1 MNRNPY
7 FDVVKALAML
17 VVVIGHTRWA
27 YGCHVGNPAIDNFIV
42 GMNMPIFFMISGYFS
57 AKTVFEGNWAK
68 LGQHLIGY
76 FWPLAFFSC
85 IFALGAVGFG
95 LEGSDKGVIGYA
107 GRNFLFSPWFLW
119 CLAICFGISF
129 LSARILKVSPLFALL
144 AVYLLLPFLTGVWYV
159 ENVREMLPHFV
170 FGMFVLRMWP
180 IWKMRYLGMTC
191 FVVYML
197 VILSSNSF
205 RVNGLSFYNGETD
218 YVHLFSSPFNVVM
231 LMARI
236 LLGFVGS
243 VGILWLTHELVSKF
257 NTWGDRIAPFGRTT
271 LGVYILHQWILA
283 RCEESIPLKPT
294 IFMTL
299 LFALL
304 LFISCHYLTVLLK
317 CSKWL
322 RKLIWGLW
330 WRR

>member
-7 FDVVKALAML
+7 FDVVKASAML
-17 VVVIGHTRWA
+17 FVVIGHTRWA

-144 AVYLLLPFLTGVWYV
+144 AVYLLLPFLTGVWYIK
-159 ENVREMLPHFV
+159 NVREMLPHFV

-243 VGILWLTHELVSKF
+243 VGILWLIHELVRKF

-283 RCEESIPLKPT
+283 RCEQAIPLKPT
-294 IFMTL
+294 LCMIL
-299 LFALL
+299 LFAFL

-317 CSKWL
+317 CSNWL